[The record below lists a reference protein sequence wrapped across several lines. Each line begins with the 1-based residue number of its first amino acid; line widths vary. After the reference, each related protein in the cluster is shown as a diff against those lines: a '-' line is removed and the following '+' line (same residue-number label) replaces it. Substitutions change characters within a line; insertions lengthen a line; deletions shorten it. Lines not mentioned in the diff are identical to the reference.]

1 MTAFTHAYKT
11 STRNFKTIAM
21 AERLRRWW
29 ITDPM
34 LLAITIGIVGLIAM
48 FCLFAMAAMA
58 TLFGAEAFGDF
69 LRDAGQQVGGAG
81 GIGAAG
87 AGAAGGTT
95 AARHGLPPNYTT
107 PERGGRYYNEDA
119 KAYPPGSRPGAPP
132 PTVERN
138 GKLYVKDYWNGRFQG
153 YREVQ
158 PTEWG
163 FEDPGQDIPHDL
175 LGMRG

>member
-1 MTAFTHAYKT
+1 MTAFARSDKISGTN
-11 STRNFKTIAM
+11 RKTIALV
-21 AERLRRWW
+21 EPLRRLCSE
-29 ITDPM
+29 DPR
-34 LLAITIGIVGLIAM
+34 LLALSIGIVGLIGM
-48 FCLFAMAAMA
+48 FCLFAMAEMA
-58 TLFGAEAFGDF
+58 ALFGADGFGNF

-81 GIGAAG
+81 GVGAAG

-95 AARHGLPPNYTT
+95 AERDGLPPDYTT

-119 KAYPPGSRPGAPP
+119 QKYPPGSRPGAPP

-138 GKLYVKDYWNGRFQG
+138 GKLYVKDYWKGRLQG

-163 FEDPGQDIPHDL
+163 FEDPGEGVPQDL
-175 LGMRG
+175 LGVRG